1 MKRFSKGDFAIT
13 VNSRAPSVNDGH
25 LVIVREVCGAMP
37 ERGLDFAY
45 LIERVDGE
53 AFAITCIPGTSLP
66 GRSCPKVYT
75 GEHQL
80 RPLGGP
86 RRGKA
91 RRARAKTRQE
101 SERQA
106 DSPR

>member
-1 MKRFSKGDFAIT
+1 MKRYSKGDFAIT

-25 LVIVREVCGAMP
+25 LVIVRQVCGPMP

-45 LIERVDGE
+45 FIERMDGE
-53 AFAITCIPGTSLP
+53 PFAITCIPGTNLP
-66 GRSCPKVYT
+66 GRSSQQSYA

-91 RRARAKTRQE
+91 RRVRARAGSQ
-101 SERQA
+101 S
-106 DSPR
+106 